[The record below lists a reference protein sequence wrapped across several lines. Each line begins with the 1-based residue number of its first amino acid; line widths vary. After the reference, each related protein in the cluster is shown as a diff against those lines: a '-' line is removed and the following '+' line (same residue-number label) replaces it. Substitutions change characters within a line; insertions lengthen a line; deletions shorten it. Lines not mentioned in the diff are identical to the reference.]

1 MTMKA
6 SIRLLPPELR
16 NQIAAGEVVERPA
29 SVVKEL
35 VENSLDAGSRQVD
48 VVLENGGQSLIQI
61 RDNGRGIPPDELEL
75 AVTRHA
81 TSKLA
86 ELDDLWKIAS
96 FGFRG
101 EALASIASVSRF
113 RMDSAWSGDKATA
126 EGAFIE
132 LEHGKIRNSGPSALT
147 RGSLVE
153 VRDLFITVP
162 ARLKFMKQA
171 STELKRSQQW
181 LMRLA
186 LSRLNVG
193 FTLHAGSR
201 ELVRLPAGQSLA
213 ERLSI
218 LWPQD
223 LVDALQPFDGE
234 RHNIRVHGLAAD
246 PRNAQIRADR
256 LHFYVNGRVV
266 NDRLL
271 LRALREAYKGRLISR
286 EYPQAVVFVELP
298 PDQVD
303 VNVHP
308 AKSEVRFIDEHGV
321 FSAVLNAIVPVLDGA
336 GRPAGR
342 EARSAPAAPVAPAG
356 NTESSPL
363 FALERP
369 SPRPLGF
376 WGEADAEWVL
386 PRPQPATLE
395 LHDSVSLTDPDLP
408 WDVHTGTPNGARM
421 YGQTEQ
427 ISDDQ
432 ELSRDPAP
440 DADSLLFPYTPSLDG
455 GRSESRGIFV
465 GDYEYLGQI
474 ADTYLLLR
482 QGGNLVILDQH
493 AVHERILFDRFVRNA
508 KSGRQ
513 QVLLLPLRLSL
524 HAAEAEQIM
533 ECRDDL
539 TACGFSLRLEGSV
552 LEVQAVPE
560 GLERAGAE
568 SLLREVLSGRR
579 DETVNM
585 WISAACKAAI
595 KAGQSLTPD
604 EAAGL
609 VAQWLP
615 LEDRDHCP
623 HGRPCRLSWTP
634 RDLERLFKRV

>member
-1 MTMKA
+1 MKA

-35 VENSLDAGSRQVD
+35 VENSLDAGARQVD

-113 RMDSAWSGDKATA
+113 RMDSAWSGDNVAA
-126 EGAFIE
+126 EGSFIE
-132 LEHGKIRNSGPSALT
+132 LEHGKIRNRGPSALT

-153 VRDLFITVP
+153 VRDLFVTVP

-186 LSRLNVG
+186 LSRLDVG

-321 FSAVLNAIVPVLDGA
+321 FSAALNAVVPVLDGVA
-336 GRPAGR
+336 RPVR
-342 EARSAPAAPVAPAG
+342 EAWSAPVAPAAPVE
-356 NTESSPL
+356 NTGPTPL

-376 WGEADAEWVL
+376 WGEADAERIL
-386 PRPQPATLE
+386 PRPQLAAVE
-395 LHDSVSLTDPDLP
+395 LHDSASLTDPDMQR
-408 WDVHTGTPNGARM
+408 DVHTGAPNGARM
-421 YGQTEQ
+421 YGQIE
-427 ISDDQ
+427 DDQ
-432 ELSRDPAP
+432 DLPRDPAP
-440 DADSLLFPYTPSLDG
+440 DTDSMLFPDTPPLGG
-455 GRSESRGIFV
+455 GRSEPQGIFA

-482 QGGNLVILDQH
+482 QGGSLVILDQH

-524 HAAEAEQIM
+524 HAAEAERIM

-539 TACGFSLRLEGSV
+539 AACGFSLWLEGSV

-585 WISAACKAAI
+585 WISAACKSAI
-595 KAGQSLTPD
+595 KAGQPLTAD

-615 LEDRDHCP
+615 LEDRNHCP
-623 HGRPCRLSWTP
+623 HGRPCRLTWTA
-634 RDLERLFKRV
+634 RDLERLFKRI